1 MARKVQVTLT
11 DDLDGGQAA
20 ETVRFGLDGR
30 SYEIDLSARNATKL
44 RKALEPFV
52 SVARGPKRARAR
64 VSSSGQ
70 SRATQTSSP
79 VDSRAVRAWAK
90 SHRIKVSSRGRI
102 PADVVAK
109 FREAGN

>member
-1 MARKVQVTLT
+1 L
-11 DDLDGGQAA
+11 
-20 ETVRFGLDGR
+20 
-30 SYEIDLSARNATKL
+30 
-44 RKALEPFV
+44 
-52 SVARGPKRARAR
+52 
-64 VSSSGQ
+64 SGQ